1 LLTHGGRCIL
11 DHPEIATVSTRIVT
25 VVEDISVLVAL
36 TRTVHQAENAKP
48 AYGHIHAT
56 ARQKQR
62 KMWACMESTNA
73 LQEMI
78 ASPNARKAILRNR
91 GMLA

>member
-1 LLTHGGRCIL
+1 LLTHGEIIFL
-11 DHPEIATVSTRIVT
+11 DHPKIATVSTRIVT

-36 TRTVHQAENAKP
+36 TRTVPQAENAKP
-48 AYGHIHAT
+48 AYGHTLAT

-62 KMWACMESTNA
+62 KTSACMESTSA
-73 LQEMI
+73 LPEMI
-78 ASPNARKAILRNR
+78 ASPNARKAILKNR